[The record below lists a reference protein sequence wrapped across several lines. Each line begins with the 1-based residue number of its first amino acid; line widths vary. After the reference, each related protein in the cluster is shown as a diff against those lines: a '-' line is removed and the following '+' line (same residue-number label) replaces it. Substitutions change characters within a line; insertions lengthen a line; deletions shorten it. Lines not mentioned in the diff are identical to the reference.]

1 MNSFPPPPPR
11 AELWG
16 GSLFGLAEGLE
27 GFGVAKTAVEALL
40 AKAGIHQRDQEAWYP
55 MTAALSFLAAVEAD
69 HGREAL
75 RSMGRAI
82 PESSRFA
89 PDLDDMERT
98 LRVIEVAYQ
107 VNHRGGPIGGF
118 QLHLP
123 EPGRAELVC
132 ENPYPCD
139 LDLGLLERLLERAA
153 GGSPRASVVHR
164 PGPACRRLGAR
175 ACVYDLRW

>member
-1 MNSFPPPPPR
+1 MNPAPPALPA

-16 GSLFGLAEGLE
+16 GSLFGLAQGLE
-27 GFGVAKTAVEALL
+27 GFGVAQTAVDELL
-40 AKAGIHQRDQEAWYP
+40 AKAGIHQRDPEAWYP
-55 MTAALSFLAAVEAD
+55 MTAALRFLAAVEAN

-98 LRVIEVAYQ
+98 LRVLEVAYQ

-118 QLHLP
+118 HLNLP
-123 EPGRAELVC
+123 EPGRA
-132 ENPYPCD
+132 
-139 LDLGLLERLLERAA
+139 
-153 GGSPRASVVHR
+153 
-164 PGPACRRLGAR
+164 
-175 ACVYDLRW
+175 